1 MTILSKKKA
10 IQGKSEVESS
20 DATPHHNG
28 SHSHGIALGSLPSHS
43 QVCKEFMYWLHIILI
58 PGCLFILVTL

>member
-43 QVCKEFMYWLHIILI
+43 QVCKEFMYWLHILI
-58 PGCLFILVTL
+58 PGCLFILVTY

>member
-43 QVCKEFMYWLHIILI
+43 QVCKEFMYWLHRL
-58 PGCLFILVTL
+58 

>member
-43 QVCKEFMYWLHIILI
+43 QVCKEFMYWLHTLI
-58 PGCLFILVTL
+58 PGCLFILVT

>member
-43 QVCKEFMYWLHIILI
+43 QVCKELMYWLHILILV
-58 PGCLFILVTL
+58 CLFILVT